1 MSLTFEETIEQNA
14 GLLNKLAFKVHQ
26 KYLFNESYE
35 DIRSMMDYVAWQAY
49 EARERQKSEAGE
61 YRFTFGAYLQGAMRN
76 ALRTDYKEFKY
87 RNQSMQ
93 LDKIDCHDNNELVED
108 IDLGDLFN
116 TVLNNLSP
124 NEATLIRENFYNG
137 KNLNE
142 CASILD
148 MPVST
153 AFLLKKKALAK
164 LKDRLERH
172 L

>member
-1 MSLTFEETIEQNA
+1 MSITFEETIKEND
-14 GLLNKLAFKVHQ
+14 GLLNKIAFKVHQ
-26 KYLFNESYE
+26 RYLFNEPYE
-35 DIRSMMDYVAWQAY
+35 DIKSMIVYVAWQAFQ
-49 EARERQKSEAGE
+49 ARERQKSETGE
-61 YRFTFGAYLQGAMRN
+61 YRFTFGAYLEGAMRN

-87 RNQSMQ
+87 RNQSVQ
-93 LDKIDCHDNNELVED
+93 LEKIDCHDNNKLVED

-116 TVLNNLSP
+116 SVLENLNE
-124 NEATLIRENFYNG
+124 NEAILIRENFFNG

-142 CASILD
+142 CAQILN

-153 AFLLKKKALAK
+153 AFLLKKKTLAK